1 MKTSNVELTFNTLYG
16 RRSFENS
23 EYLEL
28 QVDRYIRDLY
38 FRKLNIACDT
48 LSLPKAYIH
57 DYKWDLLFALFI
69 EYFKYLDTL
78 GNVDYF
84 DEFALDTNDVI
95 VENTRISNRIQT
107 DYYNQFTQKLNANIE
122 KLMKS
127 EYYTLN
133 NKIAKFIILEAA
145 LNHYTDEF
153 YINLICSIACKKM
166 ESSLV
171 LYKTRIEKIKELKA
185 TVVKRYKERV

>member
-69 EYFKYLDTL
+69 EYFKYLKSLND
-78 GNVDYF
+78 VDYF
-84 DEFALDTNDVI
+84 DEFDLKMNEVV
-95 VENTRISNRIQT
+95 VENTRISNRILT
-107 DYYNQFTQKLNANIE
+107 DYYNQFNNELNANIE
-122 KLMKS
+122 RLMKS

-133 NKIAKFIILEAA
+133 NKTAKFIILEAA
-145 LNHYTDEF
+145 LNHYTDQF
-153 YINLICSIACKKM
+153 YIDLIYSIASKKM
-166 ESSLV
+166 ESSLIM
-171 LYKTRIEKIKELKA
+171 YKNRIDRINELKA
-185 TVVKRYKERV
+185 VVNKKYNERV

>member
-69 EYFKYLDTL
+69 EYFKYLKSLND
-78 GNVDYF
+78 VDYF
-84 DEFALDTNDVI
+84 DEFDLKTNEVV
-95 VENTRISNRIQT
+95 VENTRISNRILT
-107 DYYNQFTQKLNANIE
+107 DYYNQFNNELNANIE

-133 NKIAKFIILEAA
+133 NKTAKFIILEAA
-145 LNHYTDEF
+145 LNHYTDQF
-153 YINLICSIACKKM
+153 YIDLIYSIASKKM
-166 ESSLV
+166 ESSLIM
-171 LYKTRIEKIKELKA
+171 YKNRIDRINELKA
-185 TVVKRYKERV
+185 IVNKKYNERV